1 MFHFKESPLS
11 IKLGVVACILGLV
24 TFLLSWYGLGRPI
37 LGYQVV
43 LLPGNLTLSYIWH
56 PIFTEE
62 INMLPKLILL
72 LFGQFLLVTAS
83 VEVIIRILKR
93 VRGKS

>member
-1 MFHFKESPLS
+1 MIHFIDLPLS
-11 IKLGVVACILGLV
+11 IKLGVIALVFGLV

-37 LGYQVV
+37 PGYRVM

-62 INMLPKLILL
+62 INMFPKLILL
-72 LFGQFLLVTAS
+72 LFGQFLS
-83 VEVIIRILKR
+83 VMVLAEVIIRLFKS
-93 VRGKS
+93 VRG